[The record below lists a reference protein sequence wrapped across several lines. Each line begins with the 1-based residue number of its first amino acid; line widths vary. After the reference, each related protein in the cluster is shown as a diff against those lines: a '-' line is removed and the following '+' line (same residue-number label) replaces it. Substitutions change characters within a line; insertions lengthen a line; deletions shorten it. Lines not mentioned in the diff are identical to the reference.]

1 MQIQYQ
7 YRIHHIEFKYNS
19 IIHNSLIKHHEYN
32 HGIRLLEKYMHIYKI
47 MLGMHETNKVCL
59 NVGVLAISDTIKLC
73 VMAFPKCT
81 GGALHVLLALLL
93 GAGDSG
99 GLDKI
104 VESLG
109 MGESVICWFEC
120 CSVEASV
127 FVNTLSD
134 A

>member
-1 MQIQYQ
+1 
-7 YRIHHIEFKYNS
+7 
-19 IIHNSLIKHHEYN
+19 
-32 HGIRLLEKYMHIYKI
+32 
-47 MLGMHETNKVCL
+47 MLNMKETNKVCL
-59 NVGVLAISDTIKLC
+59 NVGVLAISDTIELC
-73 VMAFPKCT
+73 VMTFPKHT
-81 GGALHVLLALLL
+81 GGAPHVLLALLL

-109 MGESVICWFEC
+109 MDESVICWLGC
-120 CSVEASV
+120 CSVEASM